1 MKIKAILFVLS
12 FAFVMT
18 SCNHTQNVTINDET
32 ANADESEIVQED
44 NDLSQ
49 GEEAEDYDEILPS
62 EEKKED
68 KTALDII
75 LKEEEIPEILAI
87 PDAFMFE
94 YGFNS
99 PGAETKDGQLDT
111 YHVGNYEG
119 NKYSLSARAE
129 RRKVRMEKWTKEDW
143 ELYDS
148 LKENSMETI
157 TTIAREMSDKGW
169 EDITC
174 TVDNFPP
181 ESIDIY
187 EKCDYFI
194 TKEED
199 TAPMFY
205 VLEGKLYEYRLVIPV
220 VFTEEHPNGKITRLR
235 YDGGRFYS
243 SSGYHTDEIF
253 DPYDADMW
261 SLSTAY

>member
-12 FAFVMT
+12 LAFVMT

-49 GEEAEDYDEILPS
+49 GEEAENYDEILPS
-62 EEKKED
+62 EEKTED

-119 NKYSLSARAE
+119 NIYSLSARAE
-129 RRKVRMEKWTKEDW
+129 
-143 ELYDS
+143 
-148 LKENSMETI
+148 
-157 TTIAREMSDKGW
+157 
-169 EDITC
+169 
-174 TVDNFPP
+174 
-181 ESIDIY
+181 
-187 EKCDYFI
+187 
-194 TKEED
+194 
-199 TAPMFY
+199 
-205 VLEGKLYEYRLVIPV
+205 
-220 VFTEEHPNGKITRLR
+220 
-235 YDGGRFYS
+235 
-243 SSGYHTDEIF
+243 
-253 DPYDADMW
+253 
-261 SLSTAY
+261 